1 MTPIAS
7 PKTDERLPPTLSSTS
22 CPPLSHK
29 GIPVKSLL
37 LIVSLTVA
45 WLAAGRAAN
54 AEPPDAA
61 GIEFYE
67 KSIRPVL
74 VRSCYKCHS
83 SQSKTPK
90 GGLRLDGREWLLR
103 GGDNGPAVV
112 PGKVDASLLVTALR
126 YSNDDL
132 QMPPKGKL
140 PDKVIA
146 DFERWVKLG
155 GPAPNSKATIA
166 AKSDIN
172 IEQGRKFWS
181 FQLPHKSAVPSVNDA
196 AWPKSNID
204 AFVLARLEQE
214 GLKPVGD
221 ATRVVLIR
229 RTYFDLIGLPPTP
242 ADIDRF
248 VNDSSPQ
255 AFESLVDRLLES
267 PRFGERWG
275 RHWLDVAR
283 YAESTGRSV
292 NFLLSHAWRYRDYV
306 IDSFNADKPYDQFI
320 REQIAGDLLPA
331 DSDKQANEQ
340 RIATGFL
347 AVGPRELDYD
357 DREQRG
363 TDAYFLHSINEQID
377 VTCRGIL
384 AMTVSCAQC
393 HDHKFDPIPTRDY
406 YALAGIFG
414 SSKAQVGYAHG
425 LGNSGRFYPANFV
438 RLRGFSESD
447 DQAWNAYVK
456 SGTTAWDTLKANM
469 TELWLI
475 RRQEGQPGFTDKK
488 REKQEKIV
496 KDFRAKLVALAKKMP
511 AKQPVAIGVVDLP
524 KPSDMHVCIA
534 GDVETPGPLAQR
546 GFLQVVGDGSSAK
559 IPADQSG
566 RLQLADWLT
575 SKTNPLTARV
585 MVNRIWHHL
594 FGRGLVPTVDNFGSN
609 GERPSHPQLLD
620 NLAIE
625 FMEQGWSVKRMIRKI
640 MLSRVYQ
647 LASNHDAGNF
657 AVDPDNHLLWRMNRR
672 RLEVE
677 AFRDAMLSVSGQ
689 LKLNRPAGS
698 PLMKT
703 GAIQITSSKGIP
715 ATAATARGVHRTVY
729 QTIIRDMEPPMF
741 RAFDFPSTSGVH
753 GRRDT
758 TTVAT
763 QALFLMN
770 NPFVIDQSRQAATRV
785 LANKKLENPAR
796 VELAFR
802 LAYGRLPSPL
812 ERQRVLDYL
821 TSTSSANNNK
831 SQSDAW
837 ATFFQSLFASAE
849 FGYLE

>member
-1 MTPIAS
+1 M
-7 PKTDERLPPTLSSTS
+7 
-22 CPPLSHK
+22 
-29 GIPVKSLL
+29 KSLL
-37 LIVSLTVA
+37 LITIVTLSC
-45 WLAAGRAAN
+45 LAASHPATAKT
-54 AEPPDAA
+54 PDAA
-61 GIEFYE
+61 EIEFYE
-67 KSIRPVL
+67 QSIRPVL
-74 VRSCYKCHS
+74 VRHCYKCHS
-83 SQSKTPK
+83 NQSKKPK
-90 GGLRLDGREWLLR
+90 GGLRLDNRKSLLR

-112 PGKVDASLLVTALR
+112 PGKIDESLLLTALR
-126 YSNDDL
+126 YSDEDL

-140 PDKVIA
+140 PLKVIA

-155 GPAPNSKATIA
+155 APVPSSKAEVA
-166 AKSDIN
+166 AKSN
-172 IEQGRKFWS
+172 IDLDAGRKFWS
-181 FQLPHKSAVPSVNDA
+181 FQPPHKSPVPQVSGD
-196 AWPKSNID
+196 AWPKSDID
-204 AFVLARLEQE
+204 AFVLARLDEA

-221 ATRVVLIR
+221 ASRVVLIR
-229 RTYFDLIGLPPTP
+229 RTYFDLIGLPPTTE
-242 ADIDRF
+242 DIDRF
-248 VNDSSPQ
+248 VNDSSPR
-255 AFESLVDRLLES
+255 AFESLVDRLLDS

-292 NFLLSHAWRYRDYV
+292 NFLLNHAWRYRDYV

-363 TDAYFLHSINEQID
+363 TDAYFLHSIDEQID

-384 AMTVSCAQC
+384 ALTVSCAQC
-393 HDHKFDPIPTRDY
+393 HDHKFDPIPTLDY

-438 RLRGFSESD
+438 RLRGFSDAD
-447 DQAWNAYVK
+447 DTAWNEYVK
-456 SGTTAWDTLKANM
+456 RGTTAWDTLKAHM

-475 RRQEGQPGFTDKK
+475 RRQEGQPGFTDQK
-488 REKQEKIV
+488 REKQEKVV

-511 AKQPVAIGVVDLP
+511 AKQPVAIGVVDGP

-534 GDVETPGPLAQR
+534 GDVESLGSLARR
-546 GFLQVVGDGSSAK
+546 GFLQVLDDDSPAK

-575 SKTNPLTARV
+575 RKNNPLTARV

-609 GERPSHPQLLD
+609 GQRPSHPQLLD
-620 NLAIE
+620 NLAIQ
-625 FMEQGWSVKRMIRKI
+625 FMKQGWSIKQMIRQI

-647 LASNHDAGNF
+647 LASVHNAGNF
-657 AVDPDNHLLWRMNRR
+657 NVDPDNRLLWRMSRR

-703 GAIQITSSKGIP
+703 GSIQITSSKGIP

-770 NPFVIDQSRQAATRV
+770 NPFVIDQSRHAATRV
-785 LANKKLENPAR
+785 LANKKLDDPAR
-796 VELAFR
+796 VD
-802 LAYGRLPSPL
+802 LAYRLVYGRRPSSP
-812 ERQRVLDYL
+812 ERQRALDYL
-821 TSTSSANNNK
+821 TSASSAKDNTAANDNNARTT
-831 SQSDAW
+831 AW
-837 ATFFQSLFASAE
+837 STFFQTLFASAE